1 MKLEI
6 GLASGTPGLIVEED
20 PLGLTVVEV
29 IEVVI
34 DEEGFPT
41 AHRGLGLKLASTVW
55 MANHI
60 HQNSSASPDQHDDGR
75 GLGLSGSPDSHAHES
90 QPPSRAAILVPSP
103 ICEQRHCL
111 QQ

>member
-34 DEEGFPT
+34 DEVVDEEGFPM
-41 AHRGLGLKLASTVW
+41 AHRGLGLKLASPAR

-60 HQNSSASPDQHDDGR
+60 HQDSSSKAKHF
-75 GLGLSGSPDSHAHES
+75 
-90 QPPSRAAILVPSP
+90 LV
-103 ICEQRHCL
+103 L
-111 QQ
+111 LF

>member
-20 PLGLTVVEV
+20 PPGLTVVEV

-34 DEEGFPT
+34 DEEGFPM
-41 AHRGLGLKLASTVW
+41 AHRGLGLKLASPAW

-60 HQNSSASPDQHDDGR
+60 HHDSSTKAKRLIP
-75 GLGLSGSPDSHAHES
+75 LF
-90 QPPSRAAILVPSP
+90 
-103 ICEQRHCL
+103 
-111 QQ
+111 